1 MDTKLEMTEWKEIF
15 NRGIINTGNLTRM
28 NRVMKKAMAG
38 EAVTIGFIGGS
49 ITAGAMSSTPQTC
62 YAFLVYSWW
71 KDKFPMSAVNYVNAG
86 VGATTSKFGV
96 ARVEEDLLQ
105 QNPDIVIVEFSVN
118 DSDND
123 LFQET
128 FEGLI
133 RKILLYQTEP
143 ALLMFN
149 NVFYHT
155 GVNAQRVHNQI
166 GEFYDIPIVSMKES
180 IYTEIEKGNIIAS
193 EISPDNL
200 HPNDLGHKIVA
211 GLLINRLDQ
220 IFDAAKN
227 NIIAGSYSVPEK
239 TVTANRYFDSI
250 RRSGRNTN
258 PKLKGFTKDEA
269 IKENQWDVFKNGWF
283 GGSKGSSICFEVE
296 GSMISVQYC
305 KYAKHPA
312 PIANVV
318 IDHNEETAIILDANF
333 DETWGDCL
341 FLQDIIVNGVAGKH
355 TVEIT
360 IIEAVEDKAFYL
372 ASVIT
377 A

>member
-1 MDTKLEMTEWKEIF
+1 MDNKLEITELKEIF
-15 NRGIINTGNLTRM
+15 DRGIINTGNLTRM

-71 KDKFPMSAVNYVNAG
+71 KDTFPMSAVSYVNAG

-105 QNPDIVIVEFSVN
+105 QSPDIVIVEFSVN

-166 GEFYDIPIVSMKES
+166 GKFYDIPIVSMKES
-180 IYTEIEKGNIIAS
+180 IYTEIEKGNILAS

-220 IFDAAKN
+220 IFDAAQN
-227 NIIAGSYSVPEK
+227 NIIAGSYSVSEN

-250 RRSGRNTN
+250 RRSGKNTN
-258 PKLKGFTKDEA
+258 PKLNGFTKDEA
-269 IKENQWDVFKNGWF
+269 IKENQWDVFKNGWV

-296 GSMISVQYC
+296 GSMISVQYR

-312 PIANVV
+312 R
-318 IDHNEETAIILDANF
+318 LL
-333 DETWGDCL
+333 TW
-341 FLQDIIVNGVAGKH
+341 
-355 TVEIT
+355 
-360 IIEAVEDKAFYL
+360 
-372 ASVIT
+372 
-377 A
+377 